1 MYRVRRGSIAR
12 IVVAVAMCAAA
23 TCAVA
28 SETPDLVLSRQLAEA
43 RGLAVGDVV
52 TLAVDAGGAGA
63 RRFRIAGLY
72 EPVPDPMKITHDR
85 WGALLH
91 LPDLHT
97 MLEDPDDPHAFDAA
111 GRVNVALADPADA
124 AAFARDLR
132 AKMPGLLAYPSV
144 DPDDGDNPFVV
155 LEQFHLAIAIVTV
168 LGSTAFLLAL
178 MVMRADERKQ
188 NVSILRLIGV
198 SRRSILLEVLFEGVL
213 VAIPGAV
220 FGVALAIATQGVI
233 NAWCQWRYD
242 TTLVFVRITPEIA
255 AQSIAL
261 AIPLG
266 IVAGLVA
273 SWASLR
279 RDVLGGMRR

>member
-1 MYRVRRGSIAR
+1 MYRVRHGSIAR
-12 IVVAVAMCAAA
+12 IVVAVVLSAAA
-23 TCAVA
+23 TITCA
-28 SETPDLVLSRQLAEA
+28 STTPDVFLSRQLAEA
-43 RGLAVGDVV
+43 RDIAVGDVV
-52 TLAVDAGGAGA
+52 TLAVDASGAGQ
-63 RRFRIAGLY
+63 RRFRVAGLY

-91 LPDLHT
+91 LPDLHA
-97 MLEDPDDPHAFDAA
+97 MLADPFDPHASDAA
-111 GRVNVALADPADA
+111 GRVNVALVEPSDA
-124 AAFARDLR
+124 GAFARDLQ

-144 DPDDGDNPFVV
+144 DPEGTNNPFVV

-178 MVMRADERKQ
+178 MVMRADERRQ
-188 NVSILRLIGV
+188 TVSILRLIGV
-198 SRRSILLEVLFEGVL
+198 SRRSILREVLIEGVL

-220 FGVALAIATQGVI
+220 FGVALAVATQGVV

-242 TTLVFVRITPEIA
+242 TALVFVRITPEIA
-255 AQSIAL
+255 MQSIAL

-279 RDVLGGMRR
+279 RDVLEGMRR